1 MNKYYV
7 TFLFKGDYHFVNFT
21 ANQLANAVLPCGD
34 DMSDFLFHT
43 DGQIFTAYIWHKG
56 IEYEVVFSLNGAKM
70 VSVYEKEEEDGG
82 GGYLVEG
89 DIPWLLLKVEDKNGD
104 TVYRLTD
111 FI

>member
-21 ANQLANAVLPCGD
+21 ANQLANATLSHGD
-34 DMSDFLFHT
+34 DLSDFLFNT
-43 DGQIFTAYIWHKG
+43 EGQNFTATIWHDNK
-56 IEYEVVFSLNGAKM
+56 EYEVVFSLKGAKM
-70 VSVYEKEEEDGG
+70 LSVYDTEEN